1 MRHATTPAE
10 YVALSE
16 RKARFDELSERHAM
30 LHQVDD
36 QRGYTYGY
44 EHPGRYVGDLL
55 MSRSGSLVYGD
66 DPRDYDLID
75 GYTRVEEIEVMPD
88 GSYLLD
94 GVRWEP

>member
-16 RKARFDELSERHAM
+16 RKDRHQKLSERHAI

-44 EHPGRYVGDLL
+44 EHPGSYVGEL
-55 MSRSGSLVYGD
+55 MRSSSGSLWYGD
-66 DPRDYDLID
+66 DPRDYEMID